1 MRMGFTGL
9 IPRIKPA
16 TIKANQRT
24 VGASGVFPV
33 APTCIASLKPG
44 LAYTVGTQRSERL
57 MAEMMAFSEL
67 VTMEVSMPTPH
78 TICVSSSSP
87 IWHST

>member
-16 TIKANQRT
+16 TMKADQRT
-24 VGASGVFPV
+24 VWGFRSVSGS
-33 APTCIASLKPG
+33 PTCIASLKPG

>member
-9 IPRIKPA
+9 IPRIKPV

-24 VGASGVFPV
+24 VGASGVFP
-33 APTCIASLKPG
+33 PTCIASLKPD

-57 MAEMMAFSEL
+57 MAEMMAFNEL

>member
-16 TIKANQRT
+16 TIKADQRT
-24 VGASGVFPV
+24 VGASGVFPE

-57 MAEMMAFSEL
+57 KAIISAINRSER
-67 VTMEVSMPTPH
+67 
-78 TICVSSSSP
+78 
-87 IWHST
+87 